1 MRASFIV
8 NEISIGLRRNL
19 IMTIAMIIT
28 TAVSLGFLGTAVLF
42 NQQVSV
48 MKDFWYD
55 KVEVSVFLCGAD
67 SGEGVAGSCAAGEV
81 TQDQRDSIRADL
93 DSMPQVEKVYYE
105 SKRKAYSRFKEQF
118 KNSAIV
124 DNVTPDQMPESFR
137 VKLVNPEQF
146 DIVASAFVGRA
157 GVEQVQDQKALLEKF
172 FKVLNW
178 VQWFAGGLALLMI
191 LVSVILI
198 VNTIRVAAFSRR
210 RETGIMKLV
219 GASNFSIQ
227 LPFLLEGAIS
237 GFLGAALA
245 TGAFVLIK
253 GVLVDKILAP
263 NFPITRFITWGD
275 VWLASATVFVI
286 GVALAAIASSL
297 ALVKYLRV

>member
-8 NEISIGLRRNL
+8 NEIGIGLRRNL

-81 TQDQRDSIRADL
+81 TQDQRETIRADL
-93 DSMPQVEKVYYE
+93 DSMPEVEKVYYE

-227 LPFLLEGAIS
+227 LPFLLEGAIAGLIGALMAS
-237 GFLGAALA
+237 GAIALFQSQVVERVA
-245 TGAFVLIK
+245 RPAFPFTDFV
-253 GVLVDKILAP
+253 G
-263 NFPITRFITWGD
+263 WGD
-275 VWLASATVFVI
+275 YWGTVKYIIPV
-286 GVALAAIASSL
+286 GVALAAFASFL
-297 ALVKYLRV
+297 TLRKYLRV

>member
-178 VQWFAGGLALLMI
+178 VQWFATGLALLMI

-198 VNTIRVAAFSRR
+198 VNTIRVSAFSRR

-237 GFLGAALA
+237 GFLGALLA
-245 TGAFVLIK
+245 TASFIFVK
-253 GVLVDKILAP
+253 AVLVDEILAP

-275 VWLASATVFVI
+275 VYVASMAVFVI

-297 ALVKYLRV
+297 ALIKYLRV

>member
-1 MRASFIV
+1 MRASFIAS
-8 NEISIGLRRNL
+8 EIGIGLRRNL
-19 IMTIAMIIT
+19 TMTVAMIIT
-28 TAVSLGFLGTAVLF
+28 TAVSLGFLGMAILF

-67 SGEGVAGSCAAGEV
+67 SGEGTAGSCAAGEV
-81 TQDQRDSIRADL
+81 TQDQRDAIRTDL
-93 DSMPQVEKVYYE
+93 DKMPQVERVYYE
-105 SKRKAYSRFKEQF
+105 SKRQAYTRFKEQF

-124 DNVTPDQMPESFR
+124 DNITADQMPESFR

-146 DIVASAFVGRA
+146 DIVASAFGRA
-157 GVEQVQDQKALLEKF
+157 GVDQVQDQKALLEKF

-178 VQWFAGGLALLMI
+178 VQWFATGLALLMI

-198 VNTIRVAAFSRR
+198 VNTIRVSAFSRR

-237 GFLGAALA
+237 GFLGALLA
-245 TGAFVLIK
+245 TASFIFVK
-253 GVLVDKILAP
+253 AVLVDEILAP

-275 VWLASATVFVI
+275 VYVASMAVFVI

-297 ALVKYLRV
+297 ALIKYLRV

>member
-8 NEISIGLRRNL
+8 NEIGIGLRRNL
-19 IMTIAMIIT
+19 IMTLAMVIT

-67 SGEGVAGSCAAGEV
+67 SEGASCANGEV
-81 TQDQRDSIRADL
+81 TQDQRESIRADL
-93 DSMPQVEKVYYE
+93 DAMPQVQRIYYE
-105 SKRKAYSRFKEQF
+105 SKQKAYSRFKEQF

-124 DNVTPDQMPESFR
+124 DNVSADQMPESFR
-137 VKLVNPEQF
+137 VKLVDPEQF
-146 DIVASAFVGRA
+146 PIIASAFIGRD
-157 GVEQVQDQKALLEKF
+157 GVEQVQDQKALLERF
-172 FKVLNW
+172 FKVLKW
-178 VQWFAGGLALLMI
+178 VQWFAFGLALLMVV
-191 LVSVILI
+191 VSVILI

-219 GASNFSIQ
+219 GASSFSIQ
-227 LPFLLEGAIS
+227 LPFLLEGAIA

-253 GVLVDKILAP
+253 AVLVDEILAP
-263 NFPITRFITWGD
+263 NFPITRFITWSD
-275 VWLASATVFVI
+275 VWLSSGIVFVI
-286 GVALAAIASSL
+286 GVALAALASFL
-297 ALVKYLRV
+297 TLMKYLRV

>member
-8 NEISIGLRRNL
+8 NEIGIGLRRNL

-81 TQDQRDSIRADL
+81 TQDQRETIRADL
-93 DSMPQVEKVYYE
+93 DSMPEVEKVYYE

-253 GVLVDKILAP
+253 AVLVDRILAP

-275 VWLASATVFVI
+275 VWLSAGAVFII

>member
-1 MRASFIV
+1 MRATFIV
-8 NEISIGLRRNL
+8 NEIGIGLRRNL
-19 IMTIAMIIT
+19 TMTVAMIVT

-55 KVEVSVFLCGAD
+55 KVEVSIFLCGPDPA
-67 SGEGVAGSCAAGEV
+67 EGTAGSCAGGAV
-81 TQDQRDSIRADL
+81 TQDQRSAISDDL
-93 DSMPQVEKVYYE
+93 QKMPEVEKVYYE
-105 SKRKAYSRFKEQF
+105 SKQQAFTHFKEQF

-124 DNVTPDQMPESFR
+124 DNVTADQMPESYR
-137 VKLVNPEQF
+137 VKLVDPEQF
-146 DIVASAFVGRA
+146 PIIASAFAGRP
-157 GVEQVQDQKALLEKF
+157 GVDEVQDQKALLEKF

-178 VQWFAGGLALLMI
+178 VQWFATGLALLMI
-191 LVSVILI
+191 LVSVTLI

-237 GFLGAALA
+237 GLLGALLA
-245 TGAFVLIK
+245 SGSFVLIK
-253 GVLVDKILAP
+253 SVLVDKLLAP
-263 NFPITRFITWGD
+263 NFPIARFIGWD
-275 VWLASATVFVI
+275 AVWLSSGIVILAGVLLAGLASFF
-286 GVALAAIASSL
+286 ALF
-297 ALVKYLRV
+297 KYLRV

>member
-8 NEISIGLRRNL
+8 SEIGIGLRRNL

-28 TAVSLGFLGTAVLF
+28 TAVSLGFLGMAVLF

-67 SGEGVAGSCAAGEV
+67 GGGTAGSCAAGAV
-81 TQDQRDSIRADL
+81 TQDQRESVRHDL
-93 DSMPQVEKVYYE
+93 DAMPEVQRVYYE
-105 SKRKAYSRFKEQF
+105 SKRQAYARFKEQF

-157 GVEQVQDQKALLEKF
+157 GVDTVQDQKALLEKF

-178 VQWFAGGLALLMI
+178 VQWFATGLALLMI

-245 TGAFVLIK
+245 TASFVLLK
-253 GVLVDKILAP
+253 GVLVDRILAP

-275 VWLASATVFVI
+275 VWLSSGAVFLI

-297 ALVKYLRV
+297 ALIKYLRV

>member
-1 MRASFIV
+1 MRATFII
-8 NEISIGLRRNL
+8 NEIGIGLRRNL
-19 IMTIAMIIT
+19 TMTVAMIIT

-55 KVEVSVFLCGAD
+55 KVEVSVFLCGED
-67 SGEGVAGSCAAGEV
+67 STAPSCAGGEV
-81 TQDQRDSIRADL
+81 TQVQRDQIRADL
-93 DSMPQVEKVYYE
+93 ERLPQVQKVFYE
-105 SKRKAYSRFKEQF
+105 SKAQAFARFKEQF

-124 DNVTPDQMPESFR
+124 DNVTADQLPESYR
-137 VKLVNPEQF
+137 VKLVDPEQF
-146 DIVASAFVGRA
+146 PIIASQFIGRA

-172 FKVLNW
+172 FKVLKW
-178 VQWFAGGLALLMI
+178 VQWFAFGLAIMMVV
-191 LVSVILI
+191 VSVILI

-219 GASNFSIQ
+219 GASSFSIQ

-237 GFLGAALA
+237 GFLGGLLA
-245 TGAFVLIK
+245 TGSFVLLK
-253 GVLVDKILAP
+253 GVLVDRILAP

-275 VWLASATVFVI
+275 VWLSSAAVFLI
-286 GVALAAIASSL
+286 GVALAAIASFL
-297 ALVKYLRV
+297 TLLKYLRV

>member
-8 NEISIGLRRNL
+8 NEIGIGLRRNL
-19 IMTIAMIIT
+19 VMTAAMIIT

-55 KVEVSVFLCGAD
+55 KVEVSIFLCGAD
-67 SGEGVAGSCAAGEV
+67 SGEGTAGSCAAGSV
-81 TQDQRDSIRADL
+81 TQDQRDAIRTDL
-93 DSMPQVEKVYYE
+93 DKMPEVEKVYYE
-105 SKRKAYSRFKEQF
+105 SKRQAYTHFKEQF

-137 VKLVNPEQF
+137 VKLVDPQQF
-146 DIVASAFVGRA
+146 DIIASAFVGRA
-157 GVEQVQDQKALLEKF
+157 GVDQVQDQKALLEKF
-172 FKVLNW
+172 FKVLTW
-178 VQWFAGGLALLMI
+178 VQWFATGLALLMI

-253 GVLVDKILAP
+253 AVLVDRILAP

-275 VWLASATVFVI
+275 VWLSSATVFII

-297 ALVKYLRV
+297 ALIKYLRV

>member
-93 DSMPQVEKVYYE
+93 DSMPQVQKVYYE
-105 SKRKAYSRFKEQF
+105 SKREAYSRFKEQF

-178 VQWFAGGLALLMI
+178 VQWFATGLALLMI
-191 LVSVILI
+191 LVSVTLI

-237 GFLGAALA
+237 GLLGALLA

-253 GVLVDKILAP
+253 SVLVDSLLAP
-263 NFPITRFITWGD
+263 NFPIARFIGWD
-275 VWLASATVFVI
+275 AVWLSSGIAIAA
-286 GVALAAIASSL
+286 GVVLAALASFF
-297 ALVKYLRV
+297 ALFKYLRV

>member
-1 MRASFIV
+1 
-8 NEISIGLRRNL
+8 
-19 IMTIAMIIT
+19 
-28 TAVSLGFLGTAVLF
+28 
-42 NQQVSV
+42 
-48 MKDFWYD
+48 
-55 KVEVSVFLCGAD
+55 
-67 SGEGVAGSCAAGEV
+67 V
-81 TQDQRDSIRADL
+81 TQDQRDAIRTDL
-93 DSMPQVEKVYYE
+93 DKMPEVDRVYYE
-105 SKRKAYSRFKEQF
+105 SKRQAYTHFKEQF

-137 VKLVNPEQF
+137 VKLVNPQQF
-146 DIVASAFVGRA
+146 DIIASAFVGRA
-157 GVEQVQDQKALLEKF
+157 GVDQVQDQKALLEKF
-172 FKVLNW
+172 FKVLTW
-178 VQWFAGGLALLMI
+178 VQWFATGLALLMI

-245 TGAFVLIK
+245 SGAFVLIK
-253 GVLVDKILAP
+253 AVLVDRILAP

-275 VWLASATVFVI
+275 VWLSSATVFII

-297 ALVKYLRV
+297 ALIKYLRV

>member
-8 NEISIGLRRNL
+8 HEIGIGLRRNL
-19 IMTIAMIIT
+19 IMTLAMVIT
-28 TAVSLGFLGTAVLF
+28 TAVSLGFLGTAILF

-67 SGEGVAGSCAAGEV
+67 SEGASCANGEV
-81 TQDQRDSIRADL
+81 TQDQRQTIRDDL
-93 DSMPQVEKVYYE
+93 DAMPQVQRIYYE
-105 SKRKAYSRFKEQF
+105 SKQKAYTRFKEQF

-124 DNVTPDQMPESFR
+124 DNVTADQMPESFR
-137 VKLVNPEQF
+137 VKLVDPEQF
-146 DIVASAFVGRA
+146 PIIASAFIGRA
-157 GVEQVQDQKALLEKF
+157 GVEQVQDQKALLERF
-172 FKVLNW
+172 FKVLKW
-178 VQWFAGGLALLMI
+178 VQWFAFGLALLMVV
-191 LVSVILI
+191 VSVILI

-219 GASNFSIQ
+219 GASSFSIQ
-227 LPFLLEGAIS
+227 LPFLLEGAIA

-245 TGAFVLIK
+245 TGSFVLIK
-253 GVLVDKILAP
+253 ALLVDRILAP

-275 VWLASATVFVI
+275 VWLSSGTVFVI
-286 GVALAAIASSL
+286 GVALAAIASFL
-297 ALVKYLRV
+297 TLMKYLRV

>member
-8 NEISIGLRRNL
+8 HEIGIGLRRNL
-19 IMTIAMIIT
+19 IMTLAMVIT
-28 TAVSLGFLGTAVLF
+28 TAVSLGFLGTAILF

-67 SGEGVAGSCAAGEV
+67 SEGASCANGEV
-81 TQDQRDSIRADL
+81 TQDQRQSIRDDL
-93 DSMPQVEKVYYE
+93 DAMPQVQRIYYE
-105 SKRKAYSRFKEQF
+105 SKQKAYSRFKEQF

-124 DNVTPDQMPESFR
+124 DNVTADQMPESFR
-137 VKLVNPEQF
+137 VKLVDPEQF
-146 DIVASAFVGRA
+146 PIIASAFIGRA
-157 GVEQVQDQKALLEKF
+157 GVEQVQDQKALLERF
-172 FKVLNW
+172 FKVLKW
-178 VQWFAGGLALLMI
+178 VQWFAFGLALLMVV
-191 LVSVILI
+191 VSVILI

-219 GASNFSIQ
+219 GASSFSIQ
-227 LPFLLEGAIS
+227 LPFLLEGAIA

-245 TGAFVLIK
+245 IGSFVLIK
-253 GVLVDKILAP
+253 ALLVDRILAP

-275 VWLASATVFVI
+275 VWLSSGTVMVI
-286 GVALAAIASSL
+286 GVALAAIASFL
-297 ALVKYLRV
+297 TLMKYLRV

>member
-8 NEISIGLRRNL
+8 HEIGIGLRRNL
-19 IMTIAMIIT
+19 IMTLAMVIT
-28 TAVSLGFLGTAVLF
+28 TAVSLGFLGTAILF

-67 SGEGVAGSCAAGEV
+67 SEGASCANGEV
-81 TQDQRDSIRADL
+81 TQDQRQTIRDDL
-93 DSMPQVEKVYYE
+93 DAMPQVQRIYYE
-105 SKRKAYSRFKEQF
+105 SKQKAYTRFKEQF

-124 DNVTPDQMPESFR
+124 DNVTADQMPESFR
-137 VKLVNPEQF
+137 VKLVDPEQF
-146 DIVASAFVGRA
+146 PIIASAFIGRA
-157 GVEQVQDQKALLEKF
+157 GVEQVQDQKALLERF
-172 FKVLNW
+172 FKVLKW
-178 VQWFAGGLALLMI
+178 VQWFAFGLALLMVV
-191 LVSVILI
+191 VSVILI

-219 GASNFSIQ
+219 GASSFSIQ
-227 LPFLLEGAIS
+227 LPFLLEGAIA

-245 TGAFVLIK
+245 TGSFVLIK
-253 GVLVDKILAP
+253 ALLVDRILAP

-275 VWLASATVFVI
+275 VWPSSGTVFVI
-286 GVALAAIASSL
+286 GVALAAIASFL
-297 ALVKYLRV
+297 TLM

>member
-8 NEISIGLRRNL
+8 NEIGIGLRRNL
-19 IMTIAMIIT
+19 IMTLAMVIT
-28 TAVSLGFLGTAVLF
+28 TAVSLGFLGTAILF

-67 SGEGVAGSCAAGEV
+67 SDGGGCAGGEV
-81 TQDQRDSIRADL
+81 TQDQRASIQNDL
-93 DSMPQVEKVYYE
+93 DAMPEVDRIYYE
-105 SKRKAYSRFKEQF
+105 SKREAYAHFKEQF

-124 DNVTPDQMPESFR
+124 DNVTADQMPESFR
-137 VKLVNPEQF
+137 VKLTDPEQF
-146 DIVASAFVGRA
+146 PIIASAFIGRS
-157 GVEQVQDQKALLEKF
+157 GVEQVQDQKALLERF

-178 VQWFAGGLALLMI
+178 VQWFAFGLALLMVI
-191 LVSVILI
+191 VSVILI

-219 GASNFSIQ
+219 GASSFSIQ
-227 LPFLLEGAIS
+227 LPFLLEGAVA
-237 GFLGAALA
+237 GVLGASLA
-245 TGAFVLIK
+245 TGSFVLIK
-253 GVLVDKILAP
+253 SVLVDRLLAP

-275 VWLASATVFVI
+275 VWLSSGAVFVI
-286 GVALAAIASSL
+286 GVALAAIASFL
-297 ALVKYLRV
+297 ALLKYLRV